1 MGIRRTRRPAS
12 FGADGQDLFVLDPN
26 FDAEGR
32 ANIAALDDGTADPD
46 IAGEV
51 GGFEG
56 IVEGVAAGIADE
68 GMIGGAVVV
77 V

>member
-1 MGIRRTRRPAS
+1 MGSSQPRPAS
-12 FGADGQDLFVLDPN
+12 FGADGQDLFVLDSN

-32 ANIAALDDGTADPD
+32 ANIAALDDGPADPD

-56 IVEGVAAGIADE
+56 IVEVWLHGLPTRG
-68 GMIGGAVVV
+68 
-77 V
+77 